1 MRRLDLS
8 QLVSVNMPIRFRH
21 DDVLDF
27 RVVAVID
34 RVVALEPLDSS
45 DTDRIP
51 DQVRDC
57 CITFGHRRG
66 LVGLKGHLYQRTP
79 GDWRFKV
86 TDPVSFPT
94 QTGFRIRICLPIT
107 LAPYLEQDAER
118 ALNTKTVNFG
128 ADGVLVDAG
137 SDWPAPERVRLTLS
151 LLGKDEPIEAPAVLV
166 ARKGGLCDYRYEAMN
181 TDARNRLCCF
191 IIECQRYVLTPR

>member
-8 QLVSVNMPIRFRH
+8 QLVSVNLPMRFRH

-34 RVVALEPLDSS
+34 RVVALEPLDGS
-45 DTDRIP
+45 DTRRIP
-51 DQVRDC
+51 DQTSDC
-57 CITFGHRRG
+57 YMTFGHRRG

-86 TDPVSFPT
+86 IDPASFPA
-94 QTGFRIRICLPIT
+94 QAGCRIRVCLPIT
-107 LAPYLEQDAER
+107 VAPYDEQHPEG

-137 SDWPAPERVRLTLS
+137 SDWHAPERVRLTLS
-151 LLGKDEPIEAPAVLV
+151 LLGNDEPIEAPAVLV
-166 ARKGGLCDYRYEAMN
+166 VRKGGLCDYRYEAMN
-181 TDARNRLCCF
+181 ADARNRLCCF
-191 IIECQRYVLTPR
+191 IIECQRYVLKRR